1 MKFPSLLK
9 NVYFWYVIAMALVA
23 CLFAYTPQIMI
34 WFSDAVRTS
43 TQTSFFI
50 AGYRLLFPLAAILA
64 GWRFGIKVGFIVCAA
79 AGLIILSGVFINYR
93 LPSLILDVG
102 DIALGTVLCWL
113 VGRQGELKQR
123 LIETADE
130 LGKSSSKLTLEV
142 AERKRAEEQY
152 ELIANYTADIIYK
165 MAIKEEK
172 FNYVSPSA
180 ERILGYNQSEALSIK
195 LVDLMTPESYRKQ
208 NIELISAIQ
217 NHLNSAIFQ
226 SELKHKDGHV
236 IPFEVHANL
245 VFDER
250 GRPAEIVGV
259 ARDITDRKKMEEQ
272 LIAQDR
278 LASIGQLTSGMAHEL
293 NNPLTSIINFSSIL
307 LKKDLDEDTL
317 QDIKAINE
325 EAQRIAGTIKNLLS
339 FSRKQP
345 QEKQATNINESIRKV
360 LDMRKYEQEV
370 NNIKTIVHFE
380 PQLPLVTA
388 NGAQL
393 EQVFFNLIINAEFF
407 MIEAHKEGLL
417 VITTRKDG
425 DVVRTTFTDN
435 GPGITAENQKRVF
448 SPLFTTRGDGKGTG
462 LSLSIC
468 HGIIIEHGG
477 KMYMREGEDSGATF
491 VIELPVN
498 KK

>member
-1 MKFPSLLK
+1 MKFSALLK
-9 NVYFWYVIAMALVA
+9 NQFFWYVTAMALAA

-34 WFSDAVRTS
+34 WFSEAVRTS
-43 TQTSFFI
+43 TQTAFFV
-50 AGYRLLFPLAAILA
+50 AGYRVLFPLTAIMS
-64 GWRFGIKVGFIVCAA
+64 GWRFGIKGGFFVCLVT
-79 AGLIILSGVFINYR
+79 GVVILSGVFINYKF
-93 LPSLILDVG
+93 PSLILDFG
-102 DIALGTVLCWL
+102 DIVLGVLLCWL
-113 VGRQGELKQR
+113 VGRQRELKLR
-123 LIETADE
+123 LVRSADE
-130 LGKSSSKLTLEV
+130 LEKSSNKLKLEV

-152 ELIANYTADIIYK
+152 ELIANHSADIIYK
-165 MAIKEEK
+165 LAIKEEK

-180 ERILGYNQSEALSIK
+180 ERLLGYNQSEAFTIK
-195 LVDLMTPESYRKQ
+195 LTDLLTTESYRKQ
-208 NIELISAIQ
+208 RIELTAAMQ
-217 NHLNSAIFQ
+217 NHVTSAIFQ
-226 SELKHKDGHV
+226 LELRHKDGHV

-250 GRPAEIVGV
+250 GQPVEIVGV
-259 ARDITDRKKMEEQ
+259 ARDVTERKKMEKQ

-278 LASIGQLTSGMAHEL
+278 MASIGQLTSGMAHEL
-293 NNPLTSIINFSSIL
+293 NNPLTSIISFSSLL
-307 LKKDLDEDTL
+307 LKKELDEDTL
-317 QDIKAINE
+317 QDVKTINE
-325 EAQRIAGTIKNLLS
+325 EAQRIAATIKNLIS

-345 QEKQATNINESIRKV
+345 QEKQPTSINESIRKV

-370 NNIKTIVHFE
+370 NNIKAIVHFE
-380 PQLPLVTA
+380 PQLPHVLA

-417 VITTRKDG
+417 VITTKKDG
-425 DVVRTTFTDN
+425 NIVRATFTDN

-477 KMYMREGEDSGATF
+477 RMYTMEGEDTGATF
-491 VIELPVN
+491 VVELPV
-498 KK
+498 K